1 MNRLWGHVAF
11 RLALGY
17 GLLALGSM
25 CVVSAAF
32 YFGTVGVLA
41 RGTDGNLISL
51 SQRLARHYESRGGEG
66 LRQEIQQ
73 LLVDGIDQD
82 TEVYLLVAP
91 DGRKIVG
98 NISGWTIGMAPLDR
112 LTDLKVVR
120 DGRPSLSRLLPR
132 LLPDGSILV
141 VGRDMQDRRE
151 IEQLV
156 WRALLAGGA
165 VAVPLAIGGALLFR
179 RQLEHRVGAIR
190 RTALEIEAGD
200 LSRRIPVSAVDDEF
214 ARLNRDINQ
223 MLDRIEHLM
232 DGVRHVS
239 NAIAHDLRTPL
250 ARIRSRL
257 EEALRPA
264 ESMTELAGTARFA
277 IQQIDELIK
286 VLDKL
291 LQIAEAESGARRQSF
306 TPVRLALVLSD
317 VVELYDAAAEAE
329 GITLVNETEDDP
341 VTLGDKNLLASAAAN
356 LIDNALKYAGAGTTV
371 RIRTTKQRDTVSVV
385 VQDNGPGIPAA
396 ERSRV
401 VDRFY
406 RLASLGEA
414 PSRRC
419 QSRPDRPHDPAA
431 RRCDGPATGKCGGN
445 GAVGSR
451 RLGFAPASPPCA
463 LPNGNARERPPK
475 GVRV

>member
-1 MNRLWGHVAF
+1 MTRLWGNVAF

-41 RGTDGNLISL
+41 RSTDGNLISV

-73 LLVDGIDQD
+73 LLVDGIEQD

-91 DGRKIVG
+91 NGKKIVG
-98 NISGWTIGMAPLDR
+98 NISGWTMAMAPLDG

-165 VAVPLAIGGALLFR
+165 VALLLAIGGALLFR

-200 LSRRIPVSAVDDEF
+200 LSRRIPVSDVDDEF
-214 ARLNRDINQ
+214 ARLNRDINH

-257 EEALRPA
+257 EESLRSS
-264 ESMTELAGTARFA
+264 ETMTQLAGTARFA

-286 VLDKL
+286 MLDKL

-306 TPVRLALVLSD
+306 RPVRLSAVISD
-317 VVELYDAAAEAE
+317 VFELYDATAEAE
-329 GITLVNETEDDP
+329 GITLVNETEGDP
-341 VTLGDKNLLASAAAN
+341 VTLGDRNLLASATAN
-356 LIDNALKYAGAGTTV
+356 LIDNALKYAGSGATV
-371 RIRTTKQRDTVSVV
+371 RIRTTNGRDTVSIVI
-385 VQDNGPGIPAA
+385 QDDGPGIPAA
-396 ERSRV
+396 ERPRV

-406 RLASLGEA
+406 RLDQSRSMPGNGLGLSIVSAIASLHWGKLYLEDAA
-414 PSRRC
+414 PGLL
-419 QSRPDRPHDPAA
+419 A
-431 RRCDGPATGKCGGN
+431 RIVLPRAD
-445 GAVGSR
+445 AV
-451 RLGFAPASPPCA
+451 APAH
-463 LPNGNARERPPK
+463 GNLAETRSLGP
-475 GVRV
+475 VH

>member
-98 NISGWTIGMAPLDR
+98 NISGWTLGMAPLDR

-165 VAVPLAIGGALLFR
+165 VALLLAIGGALLFR

-200 LSRRIPVSAVDDEF
+200 LSRRIPVSEVDDEF
-214 ARLNRDINQ
+214 SRLNRDINH

-286 VLDKL
+286 MLDKL

-317 VVELYDAAAEAE
+317 VVELYDATAEAE

-341 VTLGDKNLLASAAAN
+341 VTFGDKNLLASATAN
-356 LIDNALKYAGAGTTV
+356 LIDNALKYAGAWATV
-371 RIRTTKQRDTVSVV
+371 RIRTTKERDIVSVV
-385 VQDNGPGIPAA
+385 VQDDGPGIPAA

-406 RLASLGEA
+406 RLDQSRSLPGNGLGLSIVTAIASLHSGKLYLEDANPGLIARMILPRADAMVPQPANAAEMEQLEA
-414 PSRRC
+414 
-419 QSRPDRPHDPAA
+419 DD
-431 RRCDGPATGKCGGN
+431 
-445 GAVGSR
+445 
-451 RLGFAPASPPCA
+451 
-463 LPNGNARERPPK
+463 
-475 GVRV
+475 

>member
-25 CVVSAAF
+25 GVVSAAF

-41 RGTDGNLISL
+41 RSTDGNLISI
-51 SQRLARHYESRGGEG
+51 SQRLGRHYESRGGEG

-73 LLVDGIDQD
+73 LLVDGIEQD

-91 DGRKIVG
+91 DGQKIVG
-98 NISGWTIGMAPLDR
+98 NISGWTMAMAPLDR

-132 LLPDGSILV
+132 QLPDGSILV

-165 VAVPLAIGGALLFR
+165 VALLLAIGGALLFR

-214 ARLNRDINQ
+214 ARLNRDINH

-250 ARIRSRL
+250 ARVRSRL

-264 ESMTELAGTARFA
+264 ETMTLLPGTARFA
-277 IQQIDELIK
+277 IQQIDELITM
-286 VLDKL
+286 LDKL

-306 TPVRLALVLSD
+306 TPVRLTAVLSD
-317 VVELYDAAAEAE
+317 VVELYDATAEAE
-329 GITLVNETEDDP
+329 GITLVNDTEDDP
-341 VTLGDKNLLASAAAN
+341 VTLGDKHLLASAAAN
-356 LIDNALKYAGAGTTV
+356 LIDNALKYAGAGATV
-371 RIRTTKQRDTVSVV
+371 RVRTTKEHDTVSII
-385 VQDNGPGIPAA
+385 VQDDGPGIPAA

-406 RLASLGEA
+406 RLDQSRSLPGNGLGLSIVTAIASLHSGKLHLEDA
-414 PSRRC
+414 VPGLVSRIVLP
-419 QSRPDRPHDPAA
+419 RPDVAIPERGTSAEMLA
-431 RRCDGPATGKCGGN
+431 VEADG
-445 GAVGSR
+445 
-451 RLGFAPASPPCA
+451 
-463 LPNGNARERPPK
+463 
-475 GVRV
+475 

>member
-41 RGTDGNLISL
+41 RSTDGNLISL

-73 LLVDGIDQD
+73 LLADGIDQD

-98 NISGWTIGMAPLDR
+98 NISGWTIGMASLDS

-165 VAVPLAIGGALLFR
+165 VAVLLTIGGALLFR

-232 DGVRHVS
+232 DGIRHVS

-286 VLDKL
+286 MLDKL

-317 VVELYDAAAEAE
+317 VVELYDATAEAE

-341 VTLGDKNLLASAAAN
+341 VTFGDKNLLASATAN
-356 LIDNALKYAGAGTTV
+356 LIDNALKYAGAWATV
-371 RIRTTKQRDTVSVV
+371 RIRTTKERDIVSVV
-385 VQDNGPGIPAA
+385 VQDDGPGIPAA

-406 RLASLGEA
+406 RLDQSRSLPGNGLGLSIVTAIASLHSGKLYLEDANPGLIARMILPRADAMVPQPANAAEMEQLEA
-414 PSRRC
+414 
-419 QSRPDRPHDPAA
+419 DD
-431 RRCDGPATGKCGGN
+431 
-445 GAVGSR
+445 
-451 RLGFAPASPPCA
+451 
-463 LPNGNARERPPK
+463 
-475 GVRV
+475 

>member
-1 MNRLWGHVAF
+1 
-11 RLALGY
+11 LALGY

-41 RGTDGNLISL
+41 RSTDGNLISL

-82 TEVYLLVAP
+82 TEVYFLVAP

-165 VAVPLAIGGALLFR
+165 VALLLAIGGALVFR
-179 RQLEHRVGAIR
+179 RRLEHRVGAIR

-200 LSRRIPVSAVDDEF
+200 LSRRIPVSEVDDEF
-214 ARLNRDINQ
+214 SRLNRDINH

-264 ESMTELAGTARFA
+264 ESMTELADTARFA

-286 VLDKL
+286 MLDKL

-406 RLASLGEA
+406 RLDQSRSLPGNGLGLSIVTAIASLHSGKLHLEDANPGLIARMILPRADAMVPQPANAAEMERLEA
-414 PSRRC
+414 
-419 QSRPDRPHDPAA
+419 DD
-431 RRCDGPATGKCGGN
+431 
-445 GAVGSR
+445 
-451 RLGFAPASPPCA
+451 
-463 LPNGNARERPPK
+463 
-475 GVRV
+475 